1 LNVQDRFTAISDA
14 NSLTPTSTRIGLT
27 FSCIIFSAIIK
38 SIINLIDT
46 NILYAIISIITTIVY
61 EIVSVSVNFFQ
72 NLIHKVIYMLLAEC
86 VASNTGLDDKAEHTQ
101 ATVGKEK
108 YKNAEYDDNI
118 IEYLMKYLGLES
130 YEQLQD
136 SLEHSHIPIFN

>member
-1 LNVQDRFTAISDA
+1 M
-14 NSLTPTSTRIGLT
+14 
-27 FSCIIFSAIIK
+27 
-38 SIINLIDT
+38 
-46 NILYAIISIITTIVY
+46 
-61 EIVSVSVNFFQ
+61 
-72 NLIHKVIYMLLAEC
+72 IHKVLYMLLPKN
-86 VASNTGLDDKAEHTQ
+86 VASNTDLDDKTEHIR

-136 SLEHSHIPIFN
+136 FLKHSHIPIFN